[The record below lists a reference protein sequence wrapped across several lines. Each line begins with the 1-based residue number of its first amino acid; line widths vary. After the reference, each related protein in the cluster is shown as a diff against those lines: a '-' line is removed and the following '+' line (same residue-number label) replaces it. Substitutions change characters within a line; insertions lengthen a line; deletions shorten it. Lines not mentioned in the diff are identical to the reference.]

1 MVTTEQIKSLREKT
15 GISIADCK
23 KALEEAGGDEAK
35 ALEILKDKGDA
46 AIAKKSDRDLGAGL
60 VVSYIHGLTIGSLV
74 DVRCE
79 TDFVAKNPEF
89 KTMAEDVAMQVS
101 AMMPADVAEL
111 LTQSFIK
118 DPSLTI
124 GDLIKNSVQ
133 KFGERVE
140 VVRFVRFDVAE

>member
-1 MVTTEQIKSLREKT
+1 MVTTEQIKALRAQT
-15 GISIADCK
+15 GISITDCK
-23 KALEEAGGDEAK
+23 KALEEALGDEVK
-35 ALEILKDKGDA
+35 ALEILKVKGDA

-89 KTMAEDVAMQVS
+89 KTMAEDVAMQVA
-101 AMMPADVAEL
+101 AMMPADIEEL
-111 LTQSFIK
+111 NTQTFIK
-118 DPSLTI
+118 DPSFTI
-124 GDLIKNSVQ
+124 GDLIKNAVQ

-140 VVRFVRFDVAE
+140 IVRFVRFDIAE